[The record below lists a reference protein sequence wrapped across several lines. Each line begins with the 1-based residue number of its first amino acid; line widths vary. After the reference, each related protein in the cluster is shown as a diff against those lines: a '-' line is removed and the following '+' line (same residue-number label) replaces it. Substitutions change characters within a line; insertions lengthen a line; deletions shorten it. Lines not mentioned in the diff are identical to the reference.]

1 MNMKEKELVSFEFC
15 QQPTNYNICEGGKGG
30 FGYINQY
37 GLQTPDAAIAY
48 MRTDHG
54 RKQAAA
60 LMYKTATNPDAIK
73 KRKDTIYRLF
83 GSAGTQSFKDKK
95 HSQDTIDLM
104 KKLKEGHGV
113 GETNSQFGSVWIT
126 NGLTNKKI
134 KKDDMEFWLKNGYRK
149 GRTMLGKD
157 DDH

>member
-1 MNMKEKELVSFEFC
+1 
-15 QQPTNYNICEGGKGG
+15 
-30 FGYINQY
+30 
-37 GLQTPDAAIAY
+37 
-48 MRTDHG
+48 
-54 RKQAAA
+54 
-60 LMYKTATNPDAIK
+60 
-73 KRKDTIYRLF
+73 
-83 GSAGTQSFKDKK
+83 
-95 HSQDTIDLM
+95 M